1 MRTRR
6 GKIIVNI
13 ILWIIVAIV
22 AVWMLFPFY
31 WAVITSIKKPADV
44 FRLSFIPGIQ
54 FDPLFHVF

>member
-44 FRLSFIPGIQ
+44 FSAIFHPGYSIRSY
-54 FDPLFHVF
+54 FR